1 MTAATRPTQE
11 QLAELINRYIDAGD
25 VRQALASCQQL
36 NRDFS
41 QYPYGWYLAS
51 FLMKRARN
59 FPDALR
65 AIDRALELSYS
76 DRYQLHKAKCLFE
89 GNDIAGASAA
99 VRTILNKS
107 FPEAQLHNDLASL
120 LHMLGDH
127 QEALQHYSRAV
138 ELDGSNAEF
147 RFNKAAVQRYL
158 GDATAAERG
167 FDAAIAFNPLE
178 FEAYN
183 ARAQLRTQTLER
195 NHIEQLR
202 QQLARTSAPVGLTQL
217 CYALAKELE
226 DVGDF
231 EGAFGALKRGAD
243 VKRRHMQYQ
252 LETDL
257 QIIRRIRE
265 VYGPELFD
273 GHVVGCDSADP
284 IFILGMPRTGT
295 TLVERILSSHSQ
307 VYSAG
312 ELNNFSLELL
322 RLVRQT
328 INPPPVSR
336 LDFVTATAR
345 LDFHALGDA
354 YLQSVRPL
362 RDASPFFI
370 DKLPFNYLYAGL
382 IHLALPRAKIINLQ
396 RHPMD
401 TCYAVYKQLFK
412 DAYPFSYDLDEL
424 GQYFIAY
431 CGLMQHWNAVMPGVI
446 YTLRY
451 EAVVADVEGE
461 TRRLLAYCGLPWE
474 EQCRHFHQNSRASTT
489 ASAMQVR
496 QPIYDTSV
504 GKWRRYAAQLESLRL
519 RLESAGIATGS

>member
-1 MTAATRPTQE
+1 MTVVAPPTQE
-11 QLAELINRYIDAGD
+11 QLAALINRHIDAGD
-25 VRQALASCQQL
+25 IRPALVSCQRL
-36 NRDFS
+36 NRDFP

-99 VRTILNKS
+99 VDSLCDKS
-107 FPEAQLHNDLASL
+107 FAEAQLHNDLGSL

-127 QEALQHYSRAV
+127 SNALQHYSRAV
-138 ELDGSNAEF
+138 ELDSSNAEF
-147 RFNKAAVQRYL
+147 LFNRGAVQRYL
-158 GDATAAERG
+158 GDATGAEQS
-167 FDAAIAFNPLE
+167 FDAAIALNPLE
-178 FEAYN
+178 YEAYN
-183 ARAQLRTQTLER
+183 ARSLLRTQTPER
-195 NHIEQLR
+195 NHIGQLR
-202 QQLARTSAPVGLTQL
+202 QQLARTSATVGLTQL

-231 EGAFGALKRGAD
+231 TGAFDALKRGAD
-243 VKRRHMQYQ
+243 VRRRYMQYS
-252 LETDL
+252 LDTDL
-257 QIIRRIRE
+257 QIISRIRE
-265 VYGPELFD
+265 VYGSELFD
-273 GHVVGCDSADP
+273 GRVTGYDCVDP

-307 VYSAG
+307 VHSAG
-312 ELNNFSLELL
+312 ELSNFSLELL
-322 RLVRQT
+322 RLVKQS
-328 INPPPVSR
+328 ISPPPASR
-336 LDFVTATAR
+336 LEFVTATAR
-345 LDFHALGDA
+345 LDFRALGDA
-354 YLQSVRPL
+354 YLQSTRPL

-431 CGLMQHWNAVMPGVI
+431 HGLMQHWNAVMPGVI

-461 TRRLLAYCGLPWE
+461 ARRLLAFCGLPWE
-474 EQCRHFHQNSRASTT
+474 EQCLHFHQNSRASTT

-519 RLESAGIATGS
+519 RLEHAGIATGS

>member
-1 MTAATRPTQE
+1 MSAAARPTQE
-11 QLAELINRYIDAGD
+11 QLAELIHRYLDAGE
-25 VRQALASCQQL
+25 VRQALANCERL
-36 NRDFS
+36 NRDFPEYS
-41 QYPYGWYLAS
+41 YGWYLAS
-51 FLMKRARN
+51 FLMKRAGN

-65 AIDRALELSYS
+65 AIDRALALSYS
-76 DRYQLHKAKCLFE
+76 DRYQLHKAKCLFASS
-89 GNDIAGASAA
+89 DIVGARAA
-99 VRTILNKS
+99 VHTLSSKS

-120 LHMLGDH
+120 IHMLGDH
-127 QEALQHYSRAV
+127 KNALQHYSRAV

-147 RFNKAAVQRYL
+147 LFNRGAVQRYL
-158 GDATAAERG
+158 GDAAGAEQS
-167 FDAAIAFNPLE
+167 FDAAIALNPFE
-178 FEAYN
+178 YEAYN
-183 ARAQLRTQTLER
+183 ARSQLRTQTLGR
-195 NHIEQLR
+195 NHIERLR
-202 QQLARTSAPVGLTQL
+202 QQVTRTSAPVGLTQL

-231 EGAFGALKRGAD
+231 EGAFDALKRGAD
-243 VKRRHMQYQ
+243 VKRRHMHYNV
-252 LETDL
+252 ETDL
-257 QIIRRIRE
+257 QIIDKIRE

-273 GHVVGCDSADP
+273 GHVAGRDCVDP

-312 ELNNFSLELL
+312 ELNNFSLDLL
-322 RLVRQT
+322 RLVKQT
-328 INPPPVSR
+328 ISPQPASR

-345 LDFHALGDA
+345 LDFRALGGA
-354 YLQSVRPL
+354 YLQSTRPL

-382 IHLALPRAKIINLQ
+382 IQLAMPRAKIINLQ

-431 CGLMQHWNAVMPGVI
+431 DGLMQHWNAVMPGVI

-461 TRRLLAYCGLPWE
+461 ARRLLAYCGLPWE
-474 EQCRHFHQNSRASTT
+474 EQCLHFYQNLQASTT

-496 QPIYDTSV
+496 QPIYDSSV
-504 GKWRRYAAQLESLRL
+504 GKWRCYATQLESLRL
-519 RLESAGIATGS
+519 RLENAGIATGS

>member
-1 MTAATRPTQE
+1 MTAAARPTQE
-11 QLAELINRYIDAGD
+11 QLAEQINRCIDAGEI
-25 VRQALASCQQL
+25 VQGLAICQRL
-36 NRDFS
+36 NHGFPAYS
-41 QYPYGWYLAS
+41 YGWYLAS
-51 FLMKRARN
+51 FLMKRAGN

-65 AIDRALELSYS
+65 AIDRALQLSYS

-89 GNDIAGASAA
+89 GNDIAAASAA
-99 VRTILNKS
+99 VGMLRNKL
-107 FPEAQLHNDLASL
+107 FAEAQLHNDLASL

-127 QEALQHYSRAV
+127 QNALQHYSRAV

-147 RFNKAAVQRYL
+147 HFNRGAVQRYL
-158 GDATAAERG
+158 GDAAGAEQS
-167 FDAAIAFNPLE
+167 FDAAIACNPLE

-183 ARAQLRTQTLER
+183 ARAQLRTQTTER
-195 NHIEQLR
+195 NHVAQIR
-202 QQLARTSAPVGLTQL
+202 QQLARTTGPVGLTQL

-226 DVGDF
+226 DVGDVT
-231 EGAFGALKRGAD
+231 GAFDALQRGAG
-243 VKRRHMQYQ
+243 VKRQHMQYN
-252 LETDL
+252 LDTDL
-257 QIIRRIRE
+257 QIIGRIRA

-273 GHVVGCDSADP
+273 GPVAGCECADP

-307 VYSAG
+307 VHSAG

-328 INPPPVSR
+328 IRPPPVSR

-345 LDFHALGDA
+345 LDFRALGNA
-354 YLQSVRPL
+354 YLQSTRPL

-382 IHLALPRAKIINLQ
+382 IHLALPHAKIINLQ

-401 TCYAVYKQLFK
+401 TCYAVYKQLFR

-431 CGLMQHWNAVMPGVI
+431 HGLMQHWNAVMPGVI

-451 EAVVADVEGE
+451 EAVVADVAGE
-461 TRRLLAYCGLPWE
+461 ARRLLAYCGLPWE
-474 EQCRHFHQNSRASTT
+474 EQCLRFYQNSQASTT

-496 QPIYDTSV
+496 QPIYDSSV
-504 GKWRRYAAQLESLRL
+504 GKWRRYATQLEPLRL
-519 RLESAGIATGS
+519 RLENAGIATGS